1 MVKRKMNMSVTL
13 TDSEFEQYTVAAH
26 MLNTTKS
33 QLIRDALS
41 EYLGARK
48 SISAKKFN

>member
-13 TDSEFEQYTVAAH
+13 TDSEFEQYTVAARL
-26 MLNTTKS
+26 LNTNKS
-33 QLIRDALS
+33 ELIRNALN

-48 SISAKKFN
+48 SIVAKKFN